1 MKRLILPR
9 RRALVLAGGALAMPS
24 LAAGIARAADDWP
37 NKPVRYINVFPPGGP
52 TDTLSRIVCH
62 ELSELT
68 GQQFIVENKSGSG
81 GNVGADVIAKSAPD
95 GYTIGLYTI
104 ASHAIAPTL
113 YAKLPFDAEKD
124 FTGIAM
130 MWSVPNMLMTRL
142 DLPAKTVPELIELA
156 KASPGKYSFASSG
169 AGTSP
174 QISGELFKQLAKIS
188 LLHVPYKGSAPAY
201 QDLLA
206 GQVDMMFDNIP
217 GPLGLMRSG
226 KVRGLAVTS
235 KERHPAAPDI
245 PTMAEFLPGFEITSW
260 GGICGPV
267 GLPPAVGPHQEGAGE
282 RRGESELRKAGGHAD
297 LDEPRRHRRLSR
309 HGREAAG
316 ARHQGVGREGGMSDG
331 TTFARAAFHSMR
343 NLRLPTHHALTLPE
357 AQCEALPVLGDGE
370 CAVCRGERLRSP
382 YRGESRG

>member
-9 RRALVLAGGALAMPS
+9 RRALALSGGMLAGGALAAPM
-24 LAAGIARAADDWP
+24 LASGVARAADDWP

-81 GNVGADVIAKSAPD
+81 GNVGTDAIAKAAPD

-104 ASHAIAPTL
+104 ASQSIAPTL
-113 YAKLPFDAEKD
+113 YAKLPFDVDKD

-130 MWSVPNMLMTRL
+130 LWSVPNMLMVRL
-142 DLPAKTVPELIELA
+142 DLPAKTVPELIALA
-156 KASPGKYSFASSG
+156 KADPANIPSPRRAS
-169 AGTSP
+169 GTSP
-174 QISGELFKQLAKIS
+174 HISGELFKQLARRQPAARA
-188 LLHVPYKGSAPAY
+188 LRGSAPAY

-217 GPLGLMRSG
+217 GPLGLMRWG

-260 GGICGPV
+260 GGICGPA
-267 GLPPAVGPHQEGAGE
+267 GLPPAMVEKCSALAKKALDSAAVKKSFEQQGAT
-282 RRGESELRKAGGHAD
+282 AIWMNPAD
-297 LDEPRRHRRLSR
+297 T
-309 HGREAAG
+309 AAY
-316 ARHQGVGREGGMSDG
+316 
-331 TTFARAAFHSMR
+331 RAADEK
-343 NLRLPTHHALTLPE
+343 RLA
-357 AQCEALPVLGDGE
+357 PVIKASGAKVE
-370 CAVCRGERLRSP
+370 
-382 YRGESRG
+382 

>member
-104 ASHAIAPTL
+104 ASHANAPTL

-260 GGICGPV
+260 GGICGPA
-267 GLPPAVGPHQEGAGE
+267 GLPPAMVE
-282 RRGESELRKAGGHAD
+282 K
-297 LDEPRRHRRLSR
+297 LS
-309 HGREAAG
+309 
-316 ARHQGVGREGGMSDG
+316 
-331 TTFARAAFHSMR
+331 
-343 NLRLPTHHALTLPE
+343 ALTKK
-357 AQCEALPVLGDGE
+357 ALESDAVKANFEKQGATRIWMSPADTAAYRAMDEKRLAPVIKASGAKVE
-370 CAVCRGERLRSP
+370 
-382 YRGESRG
+382 